1 MTIKPPFLIYI
12 LENYDPLT
20 STLDTSI
27 NIENVISNCLQNQLL
42 ITCIMSTVHISSL
55 LLLHPCLFQQQKT
68 QLVHLPIPSDS
79 TENFIQNLLS
89 QMNNFQSSKYINNK
103 KQLTIVVDKGKDA
116 LWSIY
121 GAILWPENLLGKVQ
135 LLRPNTQGN
144 KMKELIK
151 SVSQIEE

>member
-1 MTIKPPFLIYI
+1 
-12 LENYDPLT
+12 
-20 STLDTSI
+20 
-27 NIENVISNCLQNQLL
+27 
-42 ITCIMSTVHISSL
+42 
-55 LLLHPCLFQQQKT
+55 
-68 QLVHLPIPSDS
+68 
-79 TENFIQNLLS
+79 
-89 QMNNFQSSKYINNK
+89 MNNFQSSKYINNK

-121 GAILWPENLLGKVQ
+121 GAILWPENLLGKVR